1 MPQLDPA
8 RMALFMAIVGIAV
21 QVLKT
26 PLSSLEKNWLPL
38 GAAVLGMV
46 VGLALSLYY
55 GLDPVGGLLEGL
67 FGGASAV
74 GAYEGLH
81 SALPGVVTER
91 GWLPTANGE

>member
-8 RMALFMAIVGIAV
+8 RMALFLAIVGIVV

-26 PLSSLEKNWLPL
+26 PLPDSAKKWLPV
-38 GAAVLGMV
+38 GATVLGML
-46 VGLALSLYY
+46 VGMALSLYY

-91 GWLPTANGE
+91 GWLPTVKE

>member
-8 RMALFMAIVGIAV
+8 RMTLFTGVVAIIV

-26 PLSSLEKNWLPL
+26 PLPE
-38 GAAVLGMV
+38 AAKKWIPVAATVLGML
-46 VGLALSLYY
+46 VGMALSLYY

-74 GAYEGLH
+74 GAYEMGH
-81 SALPGVVTER
+81 KVAPEVVTSR
-91 GWLPTANGE
+91 GWLPTANGG